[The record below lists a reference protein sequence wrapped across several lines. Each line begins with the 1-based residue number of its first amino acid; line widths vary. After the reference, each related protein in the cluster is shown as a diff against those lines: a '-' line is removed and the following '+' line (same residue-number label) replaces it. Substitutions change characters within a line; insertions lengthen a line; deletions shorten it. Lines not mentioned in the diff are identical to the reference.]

1 VLDAEVGGERRTLA
15 VDGGELPGLGGVG
28 LATVELDEE
37 QVGDVVRVGRVLGEG
52 GLQMESVDAAGPGGI
67 AATVEG
73 RRVVFAEDVSED
85 QVQAL
90 GDVMGRWREVA
101 VFDLRSPGRV
111 VVTADAEVGD
121 GTGSL

>member
-1 VLDAEVGGERRTLA
+1 
-15 VDGGELPGLGGVG
+15 
-28 LATVELDEE
+28 
-37 QVGDVVRVGRVLGEG
+37 
-52 GLQMESVDAAGPGGI
+52 
-67 AATVEG
+67 
-73 RRVVFAEDVSED
+73 VFAEDVSEE

>member
-1 VLDAEVGGERRTLA
+1 MLDAEVEGERKTLA
-15 VDGGELPGLGGVG
+15 LDGGELPGLGGAS
-28 LATVELDEE
+28 LARVELDED
-37 QVGDVVRVGRVLGEG
+37 QVGDVLRVGRVLREG

-73 RRVVFAEDVSED
+73 RRVVFAEEVSED

-90 GDVMGRWREVA
+90 GDVMGRWREAA

-121 GTGSL
+121 GKRSL